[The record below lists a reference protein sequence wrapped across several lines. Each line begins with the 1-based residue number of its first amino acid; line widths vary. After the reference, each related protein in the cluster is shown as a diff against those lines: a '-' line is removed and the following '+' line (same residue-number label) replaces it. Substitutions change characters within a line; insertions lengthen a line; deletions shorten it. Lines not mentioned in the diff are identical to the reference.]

1 VQAADEEAGA
11 VLDAKHVH
19 VNSGR
24 SDGGHNGIEADSIW
38 LVEVSLGY
46 VYSTRHISPLAAIP
60 LKPAILLITSF
71 RCARLCLILFSS
83 LVLHL

>member
-1 VQAADEEAGA
+1 MQAADEETA

-38 LVEVSLGY
+38 LVEVSLGH
-46 VYSTRHISPLAAIP
+46 VYSTRHISPLAASA
-60 LKPAILLITSF
+60 LKLAILLIPSF